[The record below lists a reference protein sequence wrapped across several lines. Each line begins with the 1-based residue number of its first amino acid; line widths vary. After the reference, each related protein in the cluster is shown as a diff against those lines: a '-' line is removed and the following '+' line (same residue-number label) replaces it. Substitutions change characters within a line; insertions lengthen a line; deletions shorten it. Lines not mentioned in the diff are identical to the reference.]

1 MQVCMHAKLLQS
13 CLNDRI
19 SKIIYSKLN
28 SIQEILVEVLI
39 GLCFFFF
46 SLSSLQLSYVIPIS
60 LLSPWNSPGKNTR
73 VSSHSLLQGIFP
85 PQGLNP
91 GLLHCRQILHALSH
105 QGSPIIIFST
115 SLSYIY
121 ILDYFIHIH
130 FRLLLTATLSLK
142 VRE

>member
-46 SLSSLQLSYVIPIS
+46 FFVFSAIKLCYPYQPPLSMEFS
-60 LLSPWNSPGKNTR
+60 
-73 VSSHSLLQGIFP
+73 
-85 PQGLNP
+85 
-91 GLLHCRQILHALSH
+91 RQE
-105 QGSPIIIFST
+105 
-115 SLSYIY
+115 Y
-121 ILDYFIHIH
+121 
-130 FRLLLTATLSLK
+130 
-142 VRE
+142 